1 MGAIHSIDL
10 FAARVFVG
18 QCHCCSIV
26 QLSVCVSLR
35 ANAQRNSFLS
45 FFFYVFLVT
54 RWKLRNSLRFQRIMR
69 LLLCPSLCF

>member
-1 MGAIHSIDL
+1 VGVIHSIDL

-35 ANAQRNSFLS
+35 ANA
-45 FFFYVFLVT
+45 
-54 RWKLRNSLRFQRIMR
+54 
-69 LLLCPSLCF
+69 